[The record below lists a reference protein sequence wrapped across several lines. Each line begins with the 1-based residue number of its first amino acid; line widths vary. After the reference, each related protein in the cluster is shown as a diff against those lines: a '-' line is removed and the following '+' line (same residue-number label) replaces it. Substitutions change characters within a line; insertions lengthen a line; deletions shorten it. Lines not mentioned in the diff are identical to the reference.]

1 MVLELQ
7 KQQYIAQTGSVQAGQ
22 LEASNTTTP
31 QKAIVEGGELGAP
44 VDTLTSTGA
53 TADAE
58 LKTKRSA
65 EAVKQALDSISIQTG
80 INTNELLT
88 IVENSMGKSLSDLQ
102 NVEQKELNS
111 IVKHFNDTIAALK
124 EDKLEVNFENL
135 EKYTRLYNIQ
145 VQNGWDSIKS
155 FREANQKN
163 NESLIARLYRMK
175 TGKKLD
181 EAQEA
186 LELEK
191 FKNLSTEQKA
201 QKLEAYFDS
210 YFNELVKSGKSKEE
224 VDRLQL
230 TDYTK
235 LLYNSSPEEYDMF
248 RDAIEYLVVNNRYKG
263 YDAILKSFDTDAER
277 TKFVKESPKDFVEKT
292 LLATD
297 QRGEIS
303 SAEQNAKFV
312 AVHLKYADEE
322 YFKEYHEA
330 EKKDA
335 LEFYTE
341 ENKAK
346 LATITEADIKKIQDK
361 LVKIEEIQAIQ
372 RKLEQGEKI
381 TAEEQA
387 LLENP
392 VELTAEEQETL
403 RIYAEDKHHKGDNA
417 GQIIGITNNKV
428 VATEAKE
435 ELITTVNADAYEI
448 GEKAGNDF
456 YREVLTQVAKYAE
469 ELPEEAKAEFKAFI
483 TKTIG
488 ENYTKIVNDIA
499 NGTKTEL
506 SAPAVQAKAETPQA
520 EVKKATAEV
529 VNKNTVDNRYNAGI
543 EVDRIKPQT
552 MTTELY
558 ANSPAI
564 KPVQEV
570 EQAPQN
576 EAEAAKGGLK
586 AVKEFI
592 KTTST
597 NLVDTAL
604 NILDMNN
611 VGETVLSW
619 AFEKFDILLND
630 TQKANKCNKMKN
642 YENKMRAADMIY
654 SYDALKRVKSNNSL
668 VADHIEGRKDKL
680 QEYEA

>member
-7 KQQYIAQTGSVQAGQ
+7 KQQYIAQTGAAQAGQ

-88 IVENSMGKSLSDLQ
+88 IVEKSMGKSLSDLQ

-145 VQNGWDSIKS
+145 VQNGWDSIDS
-155 FREANQKN
+155 FRKANKKN

-175 TGKKLD
+175 TGKKLND
-181 EAQEA
+181 AQEA

-263 YDAILKSFDTDAER
+263 YDAILNSFDTDAER
-277 TKFVKESPKDFVEKT
+277 TKFANETTYEQVEKWNT
-292 LLATD
+292 KAD
-297 QRGEIS
+297 QRGEVAS
-303 SAEQNAKFV
+303 VETAKLNTA
-312 AVHLKYADEE
+312 AVLEYKDETHLV
-322 YFKEYHEA
+322 EYHERA
-330 EKKDA
+330 KKDA
-335 LEFYTE
+335 LDFYTE

-346 LATITEADIKKIQDK
+346 LAKITDADIKKIQEK

-392 VELTAEEQETL
+392 IELTAEEKETL

-417 GQIIGITNNKV
+417 GQVIGITNNKV
-428 VATEAKE
+428 ISAESKE
-435 ELITTVNADAYEI
+435 ELVTTVNADAYEI

-456 YREVLTQVAKYAE
+456 YREVLTQVVNYVRS
-469 ELPEEAKAEFKAFI
+469 LPEEAQPEFEAFL
-483 TKTIG
+483 KETIG
-488 ENYTKIVNDIA
+488 ENYTKVANDIA

-506 SAPAVQAKAETPQA
+506 SAPSAQIKTETPVTESRENVA
-520 EVKKATAEV
+520 EVAD
-529 VNKNTVDNRYNAGI
+529 KNTVDTRYNAN
-543 EVDRIKPQT
+543 VDINPTKAQT
-552 MTTELY
+552 MTAELY
-558 ANSPAI
+558 ANNPAI
-564 KPVQEV
+564 EPVKEIK
-570 EQAPQN
+570 EAPQN
-576 EAEAAKGGLK
+576 EAEAVKGGLK

-592 KTTST
+592 KTTRT
-597 NLVDTAL
+597 NIIDTAL
-604 NILDMNN
+604 NILDLNN
-611 VGETVLSW
+611 VGETVKSW
-619 AFEKFDILLND
+619 AFEKIEMLND
-630 TQKANKCNKMKN
+630 SQLANVCNNMKNNGNKMK
-642 YENKMRAADMIY
+642 AADMIH
-654 SYDALKRVKSNNSL
+654 SYDALKTVDSNNNLVRKHIQERLESL
-668 VADHIEGRKDKL
+668 EELNA
-680 QEYEA
+680 